1 MKKRSKSVLSVLL
14 AASLLVGCI
23 FPVYGA
29 DGELAQNPE
38 AEGKLPDPGTVITV
52 EVPGQTVTG
61 IGPDDP
67 DEMFREYVE
76 RIFYPEKAAG
86 DDKSASVKA
95 SGPAKASHAG
105 LITLEPVEENIYQI
119 LSAYATEIALGNR
132 DYSIFT
138 VTAAELGIE
147 KTEWTAEELGVAAI
161 VEDNKITEEA
171 MNAVNEIMPYN
182 LTRIMNVLIATHP
195 YELYWFD
202 KTEGVR
208 TNSLISASTS
218 GGEWVLDIS
227 GGIEFM
233 MTIAS
238 DYAVEGELYVYDG
251 WKVIAA
257 QDAADHARDI
267 VTIYADMPDHDK
279 LREYFNQ
286 ICQKTSYNY
295 DAAEADHYD
304 GTNPWQLVW
313 VFDDNPDTK
322 VVCEGYAKAFQYLCD
337 LTEFNSPLVSCISVT
352 GTMDGGTGA
361 GAHMWN
367 VVRMPDGGNYLV
379 DVTNCDEGTTGEP
392 DQLFLKGN
400 NPYVE
405 EGSVDDGYIFITDGG
420 VVTYQYDQS
429 TFDLYDRSA
438 LALHDGESYD
448 PDAPVENCSTGHHIW
463 SSSYTVDTEATC
475 TQEGVKSIHCEIC
488 GMVQEGTEEAI
499 PANGHSFGKWT
510 VTTPPTCGE
519 DGVQERICSV
529 CEKKETK
536 SIPATGIHTWND
548 FYTVDREATEE
559 AEGQESIHCS
569 VCNAVREGSERPI
582 PIIGTVYDISAEA
595 VISIDEQTYTGEPLT
610 PDVTVTFND
619 AELFRNT
626 DFTVTYQDNTDAG
639 TARAVITGIGN
650 YAGTAEKEFKINA
663 KPLTAADVAVITDV
677 TYTGQAFEPKPV
689 VTLDGKTL
697 VWDQDYTLDYEYNI
711 NVSESEAKRATV
723 AVKGKGNYKGT
734 AVMRFWINPASL
746 ANAEV
751 TGITDK
757 TYTGQALT
765 QKVTVKNG
773 TTVLKSGTDYT
784 VGYSNNTEVGTAT
797 VKITGKGNYTG
808 SVSKTFKIKKAAED
822 PDNPSDNTSEDK
834 KAADTA
840 ASSITALKAVDAIT
854 LADKSAVTAAR
865 AAYNKLTAAQKKLIP
880 ADTLKKLTDAEAKIA
895 ALEKAKKD
903 PENASA
909 DKKAAD
915 KAASSITALK
925 AVDAITLADK
935 SAVTAARAAYNK
947 LTAAQKKLMPADTL
961 KKLTDAEAKI
971 AALEKAAEEAS
982 KAVVKGKTYTVKAL
996 KYKVTNADMK
1006 GSGTVSLTG
1015 TTKNKTT
1022 LTKLTVPKTVK
1033 INGAVFKVTAIGS
1046 KAFNKFTKI
1055 KSVTVGDNVKT
1066 IGTSAFAGNKKL
1078 TKVTIGKGVTKI
1090 GKSAFFGDKKLKT
1103 ITVKSKK
1110 LKSVGKNAIKG
1121 IYKKAVIKVPKK
1133 QLKKYKKRFSS
1144 KTGFK
1149 KTMKVKK

>member
-23 FPVYGA
+23 LPVYGA

-86 DDKSASVKA
+86 DDKPASVKA
-95 SGPAKASHAG
+95 SGLAKASHAG

-119 LSAYATEIALGNR
+119 LSAYATDIALGNR

-233 MTIAS
+233 MPIAS

-286 ICQKTSYNY
+286 ICQRTSYNY
-295 DAAEADHYD
+295 DAAKADHYD

-420 VVTYQYDQS
+420 VITYQYDQT

-488 GMVQEGTEEAI
+488 GMVQEGSEVSI
-499 PANGHSFGKWT
+499 PMLEHSYGGWT

-519 DGVQERICSV
+519 DGVKERTCSV
-529 CEKKETK
+529 CNEKETE
-536 SIPATGIHTWND
+536 SIPAAGVHMWNDFYTVDTEATCTQEGVKSIHCSVCGAVQEGSEVSIPMLEHSYGGWTVTTPPTCVEDGVKERTCSVCDKKQAERIPSTGVHTWND
-548 FYTVDREATEE
+548 FYTVDREATET
-559 AEGQESIHCS
+559 AEGEESIHCS
-569 VCNAVREGSERPI
+569 VCGAVREGSERSI
-582 PIIGTVYDISAEA
+582 PIVVSDFSKEA
-595 VISIDEQTYTGEPLT
+595 VISIHAQTYTGKPLT
-610 PDVTVTFND
+610 PAVKVTFKG
-619 AELFRNT
+619 AELVRDT
-626 DFTVTYQDNTDAG
+626 DFTVAYKDNTNAG

-650 YAGTAEKEFKINA
+650 YIGNAEAAFMINA
-663 KPLTAADVAVITDV
+663 KSLNAADVAGISNQV
-677 TYTGQAFEPKPV
+677 YTGTAFEPKPV
-689 VTLDGKTL
+689 VKMNGKTL
-697 VWDQDYTLDYEYNI
+697 KLGTDYTLAYKYNL
-711 NVSESEAKRATV
+711 NVSGSEAKRATV
-723 AVKGKGNYKGT
+723 VVKGKGNYKDT
-734 AVMRFWINPASL
+734 AVVRFWINPASL
-746 ANAEV
+746 AGAKV

-765 QKVTVKNG
+765 QSVTVKNG
-773 TTVLKSGTDYT
+773 TTVLKSGTDYI
-784 VGYSNNTEVGTAT
+784 VSYKNNKIAGNAT
-797 VKITGKGNYTG
+797 ILITGKGNYTG
-808 SVSKTFKIKKAAED
+808 KITKTFKIAKAKQPMTAKAETVKIKFAKLKSKNQSVKISKAVTIKK
-822 PDNPSDNTSEDK
+822 SKGKLTYK
-834 KAADTA
+834 KTKGSKQITINKKSGKITIKKGLKKGTYKVKIKITA
-840 ASSITALKAVDAIT
+840 AGNANYKKGFKSITA
-854 LADKSAVTAAR
+854 
-865 AAYNKLTAAQKKLIP
+865 
-880 ADTLKKLTDAEAKIA
+880 
-895 ALEKAKKD
+895 
-903 PENASA
+903 
-909 DKKAAD
+909 
-915 KAASSITALK
+915 
-925 AVDAITLADK
+925 
-935 SAVTAARAAYNK
+935 
-947 LTAAQKKLMPADTL
+947 
-961 KKLTDAEAKI
+961 
-971 AALEKAAEEAS
+971 
-982 KAVVKGKTYTVKAL
+982 
-996 KYKVTNADMK
+996 
-1006 GSGTVSLTG
+1006 
-1015 TTKNKTT
+1015 
-1022 LTKLTVPKTVK
+1022 
-1033 INGAVFKVTAIGS
+1033 
-1046 KAFNKFTKI
+1046 KI
-1055 KSVTVGDNVKT
+1055 KV
-1066 IGTSAFAGNKKL
+1066 
-1078 TKVTIGKGVTKI
+1078 
-1090 GKSAFFGDKKLKT
+1090 
-1103 ITVKSKK
+1103 
-1110 LKSVGKNAIKG
+1110 
-1121 IYKKAVIKVPKK
+1121 
-1133 QLKKYKKRFSS
+1133 Q
-1144 KTGFK
+1144 
-1149 KTMKVKK
+1149 